1 MTEGPPLD
9 AAIVERVH
17 ASFARQGA
25 MATLGAELE
34 DVVSGHVAIAVP
46 IEPRFPS
53 STGSSTR
60 ASSSPRS
67 TSPAATR
74 R

>member
-9 AAIVERVH
+9 AAIGERVR

-34 DVVSGHVAIAVP
+34 DIGPWRIH
-46 IEPRFPS
+46 
-53 STGSSTR
+53 
-60 ASSSPRS
+60 
-67 TSPAATR
+67 
-74 R
+74 